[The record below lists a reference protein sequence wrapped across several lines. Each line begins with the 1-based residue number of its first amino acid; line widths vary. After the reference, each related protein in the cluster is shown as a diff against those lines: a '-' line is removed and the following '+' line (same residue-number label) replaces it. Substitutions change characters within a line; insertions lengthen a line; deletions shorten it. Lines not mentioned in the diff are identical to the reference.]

1 MVTVK
6 AKALKN
12 PWITKGIV
20 KSSKTKQKLCYKSY
34 KSKKYRHELFQLIKQ
49 RANRNI
55 TQR

>member
-34 KSKKYRHELFQLIKQ
+34 KSKKYEHELFQLIKQ